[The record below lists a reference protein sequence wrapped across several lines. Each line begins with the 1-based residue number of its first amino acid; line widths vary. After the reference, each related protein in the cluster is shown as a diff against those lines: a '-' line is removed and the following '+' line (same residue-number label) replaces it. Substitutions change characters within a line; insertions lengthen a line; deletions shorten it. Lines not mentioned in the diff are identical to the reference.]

1 MALKKISKKVDIKMK
16 IISVLDTAITSYNLG
31 NQIIMESV
39 HDVIEELFPEDF
51 LYSLPWEGAVSKTAH
66 RYMRSSDYVFFGG
79 TNSLS
84 SNILKYKQMGFRAR
98 DLLRFGNLT
107 LFGMGWWQYQNRPDL
122 YTRIFIR
129 RLLSGKNIHSV
140 RDEYTRQKLQDIG
153 IRSVVNTCCPTT
165 WKLTADHCAKIP
177 VNKAESVVVT
187 LTDYN
192 KNRKSDEK
200 LLASLINCYKY
211 VFYWVQGAGDCAYIQ
226 SFDEF
231 KGRIRLI
238 APKLKKYD
246 EILSSTDCDYI
257 GTRLHAGI
265 RAIQKGRRALILAVD
280 NRAVEIARDI
290 NLKVKHRS
298 DIAGVVEFLSGE
310 HETELRVPFGEI
322 NRWKAQF
329 V

>member
-1 MALKKISKKVDIKMK
+1 MDVKMK
-16 IISVLDTAITSYNLG
+16 IVSVLDTAITSFNLG

-39 HDVIEELFPEDF
+39 YDVMEELFPEEF
-51 LYSLPWEGAVSKTAH
+51 LYSLPWEGPVSRTAH
-66 RYMRSSDYVFFGG
+66 RYLRRSDYVFFGG

-84 SNILKYKQMGFRAR
+84 SHMLKYKQMGFRAR
-98 DLLRFGNLT
+98 DLLFFGNLT
-107 LFGMGWWQYQNRPDL
+107 LLGMGWWQYQNRPDL

-129 RLLSGKNIHSV
+129 RLLSTRNIHSV
-140 RDEYTRQKLQDIG
+140 RDEYTRHKLEDIG

-165 WKLTADHCAKIP
+165 WKLTANHCAQIP
-177 VNKAESVVVT
+177 ATKAESVVVT

-192 KNRKSDEK
+192 RRSESDER
-200 LLASLINCYKY
+200 LLASLIACYKC
-211 VFYWVQGAGDCAYIQ
+211 VFYWVQGAGDYAYIQ

-231 KGRIRLI
+231 KGRLRLI

-265 RAIQKGRRALILAVD
+265 RAIQKGKRALILAVD
-280 NRAVEIARDI
+280 NRAEEIARDI
-290 NLKVKHRS
+290 NLNVKPRS

-310 HETELRVPFGEI
+310 HETKLQVPFGEI